1 MKKAGQ
7 RPVAGSEQA
16 GPITKDEGKRK
27 TMNTVGVI
35 RNTEKDD
42 SLGLA
47 HRIEEY
53 LLSQGKSCYISDTGE
68 DLPPSCEA
76 ALVLGGDGTLLRA
89 AKIVLERQLPLL
101 GVNLGTLGYLAEIST
116 DSLYESIDLL
126 LRGEYTV
133 EKRMML
139 YGSVYSGGK
148 KVYSDTA
155 LNDIVI
161 RRVKQLRSFR
171 ISSYVNG
178 QHLNTYSA
186 DGVIV
191 STATGSTGYS
201 LSVGGPIVSPEAQI
215 IMLTP
220 LAAHSLSSR
229 SIILPGADLI
239 RIQIDEGRSGLED
252 GVSRVGFDGEEL
264 VSVGVGDYI
273 EIRRARLGAN
283 IIKINNISF
292 LEVLRSKMTYN

>member
-1 MKKAGQ
+1 
-7 RPVAGSEQA
+7 
-16 GPITKDEGKRK
+16 
-27 TMNTVGVI
+27 MNTVGVI

-220 LAAHSLSSR
+220 LAAHSLISR

>member
-1 MKKAGQ
+1 
-7 RPVAGSEQA
+7 
-16 GPITKDEGKRK
+16 
-27 TMNTVGVI
+27 MNTVGVI
-35 RNTEKDD
+35 RNTEKND

-47 HRIEEY
+47 QRIEEY

-220 LAAHSLSSR
+220 LAAHSLISR

-252 GVSRVGFDGEEL
+252 GVSRVGFDGEER
-264 VSVGVGDYI
+264 VPVGVGDYI